1 LRRVNGANEGDVMD
15 GFLQRL
21 KQRKL
26 VQWALAYIAAAF
38 ALIQVIDVAADS
50 YDWPHLVMHFV
61 FGVLALG
68 FVVALV
74 LAWYHGERGAQRVS
88 GPELLLIALALAI
101 GGGLLWHFGRAGSSA
116 APAKV
121 AATGHATEGAPV
133 VPASAT
139 SVLAPQ
145 SGTSGAFNPPKDTL
159 VVLPFSNMG
168 SDPEQQY
175 FSDGITEELT
185 GALGQN
191 AALHVIAWDTA
202 SKYRGSAQSATD
214 IGRTLNVADVV
225 HGSIEREGSEV
236 RISAE
241 LVDARTGYE
250 LWSHHYDDSFANIFA
265 VQDRV
270 TQAIAAAMKVKFAQ
284 ADLPVA
290 GTEDPEAHDLVLKG
304 RALMSK
310 YDAAS
315 LETARGYFEQ
325 AIKLDDDYA
334 DAHAL
339 LADALFRL
347 TERSDLSLEHTLPLV
362 RAEADKALAL
372 DPRNTEARVALGNAY
387 GSTDPPQRAK
397 AQEEYRKVLALDPND
412 AGAHLDYALT
422 LPIEPALGEFRK
434 AAQLDPDS
442 TVAQYNLA
450 FVYLDLGKW
459 AQSIEAAE
467 ALIRLDPQDVDGA
480 FLIAY
485 ARQRLSQ
492 YDRMVAA
499 FDLVKP
505 ETPLDQQQVDTGRQ
519 VYRAV
524 ANPELRPQALAALE
538 NLSRHQSN
546 SDVAGN
552 LVPMYASL
560 GEYAKLLQLLEDV
573 CPRYTAFCTDLA
585 INPWYAA
592 LHGNPRFQ
600 PLVKQYSTVTLGN
613 PSAAASSGTPP

>member
-1 LRRVNGANEGDVMD
+1 M
-15 GFLQRL
+15 
-21 KQRKL
+21 
-26 VQWALAYIAAAF
+26 
-38 ALIQVIDVAADS
+38 
-50 YDWPHLVMHFV
+50 
-61 FGVLALG
+61 
-68 FVVALV
+68 
-74 LAWYHGERGAQRVS
+74 
-88 GPELLLIALALAI
+88 
-101 GGGLLWHFGRAGSSA
+101 
-116 APAKV
+116 
-121 AATGHATEGAPV
+121 
-133 VPASAT
+133 
-139 SVLAPQ
+139 
-145 SGTSGAFNPPKDTL
+145 
-159 VVLPFSNMG
+159 VLPFTNMG
-168 SDPEQQY
+168 SDPKQQY

-202 SKYRGSAQSATD
+202 SKYRGSTQSATD
-214 IGRTLNVADVV
+214 IGRALNVADVV
-225 HGSIEREGSEV
+225 HGSVEREGGEV

-250 LWSHHYDDSFANIFA
+250 LWSRHYDDSFANNFA

-339 LADALFRL
+339 LADVLFRL
-347 TERSDLSLEHTLPLV
+347 TERSDLSLKRTLPIV

-372 DPRNTEARVALGNAY
+372 DPRNTGAMVALGNVD

-397 AQEEYRKVLALDPND
+397 AQDEYRKVLALDPND

-422 LPIEPALGEFRK
+422 LPIKPALAEFRK
-434 AAQLDPDS
+434 AAQLDPGS

-459 AQSIEAAE
+459 AQSIEAAK
-467 ALIRLDPQDVDGA
+467 ALIQLDPKDIDGA

-485 ARQRLSQ
+485 ARQRLHQ
-492 YDRMVAA
+492 HDQMATA

-505 ETPLDQQQVDTGRQ
+505 ATLLDRQQVETGRQ

-524 ANPELRPQALAALE
+524 ANPALRPQALAALE

-546 SDVAGN
+546 NDVAGN
-552 LVPMYASL
+552 LAPMYASL
-560 GEYAKLLQLLEDV
+560 GEHAKLLQLLENV
-573 CPRYTAFCTDLA
+573 CPGYTAFCTDLA
-585 INPWYAA
+585 ANPWYAP
-592 LHGNPRFQ
+592 LRRDPRFQ
-600 PLVKQYSTVTLGN
+600 RLVKKYSAIKLDD
-613 PSAAASSGTPP
+613 PQAAASNGATP